1 VNAYI
6 EPPGNSPGA
15 PLYCFHHAGG
25 GSSLFQNWE
34 RALTPLAAVMPV
46 LLPGRE
52 RRAREP
58 RFVSIDALVAD
69 LDDQLGPY
77 LSMPGGHIFFG
88 HSMGALVAYRLA
100 RHRHAAGKALPR
112 ALLLSAFSAPHLPS
126 PFAAVDS
133 LDDNQLAQMMEG
145 VGGLPVDL
153 PEQWRADLLAVARD
167 DLRVCDS
174 YADAGEPPL
183 PCPIHVFGGEDDPL
197 VTADDLREWD
207 RHSTEP
213 VDIHMLPGDHF
224 YLRDAPEPLLAEL
237 RPILRRYVERRPA
250 RWESTV
256 W

>member
-1 VNAYI
+1 VTSYLG
-6 EPPGNSPGA
+6 PPGNSPGT

-25 GSSLFQNWE
+25 GSSLFQNWD

-69 LDDQLGPY
+69 LDTELGPF

-153 PEQWRADLLAVARD
+153 PAQWRADLLAVARD

-183 PCPIHVFGGEDDPL
+183 PCPIHVFGGDDDPL
-197 VTADDLREWD
+197 VTPDDLRAWD
-207 RHSTEP
+207 EHSTEP
-213 VDIHMLPGDHF
+213 VDVHILRGDHF
-224 YLRDAPEPLLAEL
+224 YLRDTPEPLLAEL